1 MCSVITGQTEH
12 LLSSNSQKPVMF
24 KLDEVMYLHLEV
36 VFISS
41 DATMKF
47 HGVLTDHEILR
58 DLDIIGILSN
68 IPDNGVHTYKPSL
81 SPHCARE
88 HKKDNLIFFFQLQI
102 I

>member
-1 MCSVITGQTEH
+1 MGQSEH
-12 LLSSNSQKPVMF
+12 LLSSNDLKPVMF

-47 HGVLTDHEILR
+47 HDYKMLR
-58 DLDIIGILSN
+58 DPDIIGILSN
-68 IPDNGVHTYKPSL
+68 IADNSVHTSKPSL
-81 SPHCARE
+81 SPHFIMLGST
-88 HKKDNLIFFFQLQI
+88 KKTIWFFFFRLQI